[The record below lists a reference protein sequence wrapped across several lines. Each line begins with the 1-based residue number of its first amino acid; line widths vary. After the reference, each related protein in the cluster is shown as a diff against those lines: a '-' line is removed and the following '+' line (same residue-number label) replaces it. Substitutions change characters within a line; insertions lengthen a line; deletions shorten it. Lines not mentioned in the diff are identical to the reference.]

1 MKSKDL
7 NDLLT
12 ADDITLIKNKIN
24 EIYEA
29 KNISNPI
36 IKDDIFRLL
45 ESECIVLY
53 YPVEDEDACAFYKQE
68 ENENQEIK
76 KFAFINTAMPF
87 DKQIFAAA
95 HELAHILGITEERQE
110 VLKNENIKEY
120 TDHNH
125 RESYETD
132 KVERIAN
139 RFAAEFLVPE
149 EILLTELKKICKKK
163 AKIELEHIVELMDVF
178 LVPYKTMVIR
188 LREIGKL
195 SDIKEY
201 ENYLNLD
208 ARSEKS
214 QVVMLQRELGKCQR
228 NNDITKVKKM
238 PNYVKMA
245 LELFDQSAK
254 TYEKLKCQLT
264 TFGFI
269 PEDFNIEQKEESFLS
284 EEELNKLLEES

>member
-1 MKSKDL
+1 MKSKNLDS
-7 NDLLT
+7 LT

-24 EIYEA
+24 NIYDM

-53 YPVEDEDACAFYKQE
+53 YPVEDEDVCAFYKQE
-68 ENENQEIK
+68 ENENQEVK

-95 HELAHILGITEERQE
+95 HELAHILAITEDRQE

-125 RESYETD
+125 RENNEID
-132 KVERIAN
+132 KVEKMAN

-149 EILLTELKKICKKK
+149 EILLTELKRNNNKS
-163 AKIELEHIVELMDVF
+163 AKVELELIVELMDIF

-188 LREIGKL
+188 LREIGRL
-195 SDIKEY
+195 SDEKEY
-201 ENYLNLD
+201 EEYLNLD

-228 NNDITKVKKM
+228 NNDITKTKKM
-238 PNYVKMA
+238 PNYIKMA
-245 LELFDQSAK
+245 LQLFEQNAK

-264 TFGFI
+264 TFGFT

-284 EEELNKLLEES
+284 EEDLDKLLEET